1 MIREGRVTVD
11 GRPAHLGEK
20 VDTATARVA
29 IDGIPLPVNPEL
41 VYYLLYK
48 PVGMV
53 STSSD
58 PQERPTVVGAV
69 PGETRVYPVGR
80 LDVDSEG
87 LLLLTNDGDLTER
100 LTHPRFGV
108 TKTYLVDVEGS
119 VGNKALRRLTEGV
132 ELEDGPARASSAR
145 VVRVEKTGTLLE
157 LSLGE
162 GRKREIRRMM
172 EAVGHPVRRLVR
184 TAIGPLSDRRLQPGE
199 WRKLLV
205 LEVRSLYAAAT
216 EE

>member
-1 MIREGRVTVD
+1 MTVD

-20 VDTATARVA
+20 VDTATAVVA
-29 IDGIPLPVNPEL
+29 VDGIPLPVNPEL

-53 STSSD
+53 STVSD
-58 PQERPTVVGAV
+58 PEDRPTVVEAV
-69 PGETRVYPVGR
+69 PAETRVYPVGR

-108 TKTYLVDVEGS
+108 TKTYLVDVAGS
-119 VGNKALRRLTEGV
+119 IGSKALRRLTDGV
-132 ELEDGPARASSAR
+132 ELEDGPARAVAIK
-145 VVRVEKTGTLLE
+145 VVRSSKTGTLLE
-157 LSLGE
+157 MSLGE
-162 GRKREIRRMM
+162 GRNREIRRMLD
-172 EAVGHPVRRLVR
+172 AVDHPVRRLVR
-184 TAIGPLSDRRLQPGE
+184 TAIGPLIDQQLQPGE
-199 WRKLLV
+199 WRALSV

>member
-1 MIREGRVTVD
+1 M
-11 GRPAHLGEK
+11 
-20 VDTATARVA
+20 A

-53 STSSD
+53 STASD
-58 PQERPTVVGAV
+58 PQGRPTVVGAV
-69 PGETRVYPVGR
+69 PAQTRVYPVGR
-80 LDVDSEG
+80 LDADSEG

-119 VGNKALRRLTEGV
+119 IGNKALRRLVEGV
-132 ELEDGPARASSAR
+132 ELEDGPARASSAK
-145 VVRVEKTGTLLE
+145 VVRSGRTGTLLE
-157 LSLGE
+157 LGLGE

-184 TAIGPLSDRRLQPGE
+184 TAIGSLVDRRLQPGE
-199 WRKLLV
+199 WRRLSM
-205 LEVRSLYAAAT
+205 LEVRSLYEAAT

>member
-58 PQERPTVVGAV
+58 PQGRPTVVGVV

-132 ELEDGPARASSAR
+132 ELEDGPARALSAR
-145 VVRVEKTGTLLE
+145 VVRVEKNRNPLGTE
-157 LSLGE
+157 
-162 GRKREIRRMM
+162 
-172 EAVGHPVRRLVR
+172 
-184 TAIGPLSDRRLQPGE
+184 PG
-199 WRKLLV
+199 
-205 LEVRSLYAAAT
+205 
-216 EE
+216 